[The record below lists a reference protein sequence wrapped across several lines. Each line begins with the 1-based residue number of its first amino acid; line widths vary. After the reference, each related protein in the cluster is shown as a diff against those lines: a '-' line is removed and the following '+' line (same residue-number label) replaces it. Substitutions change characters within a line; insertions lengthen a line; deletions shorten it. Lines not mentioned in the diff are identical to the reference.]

1 MKLQGGEVG
10 RACSTD
16 GLYLTV
22 MCVQYIALEHLE
34 ATYKSCNLVS
44 NICVHASPEAKQ
56 PIAIIFP
63 HEDHLRLVLKQQPLP
78 GVDADASLADLC
90 HEGAVQQLVMKEC
103 NTTGKRNNFK
113 SMEMLEAV
121 ILETEEWTPANGFLT
136 AAQKLQRKQIGKR
149 FEQEIKVRP
158 CL

>member
-1 MKLQGGEVG
+1 ME
-10 RACSTD
+10 R
-16 GLYLTV
+16 
-22 MCVQYIALEHLE
+22 LE

-56 PIAIIFP
+56 PIAVIFP
-63 HEDHLRLVLKQQPLP
+63 HEDNLRLVLKQQPLA
-78 GVDADASLADLC
+78 GVDADALLADLC
-90 HEGAVQQLVMKEC
+90 HKEAVQQLVMKEC
-103 NTTGKRNNFK
+103 NTMGKINDLK
-113 SMEMLEAV
+113 PMEMLEAV